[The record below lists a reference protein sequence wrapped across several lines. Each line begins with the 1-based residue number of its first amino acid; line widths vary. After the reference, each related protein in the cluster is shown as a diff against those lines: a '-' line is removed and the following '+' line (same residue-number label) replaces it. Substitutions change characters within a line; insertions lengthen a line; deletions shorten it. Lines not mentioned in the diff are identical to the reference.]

1 MMDIRTSVEIKE
13 EIKAAEEKIRSYRST
28 DSWVCGKNLDDTIYN
43 IQCTI
48 DDNIKTLKTR
58 FGIDYN

>member
-13 EIKAAEEKIRSYRST
+13 EIRADEERIRGYHST
-28 DSWVCGKNLDDTIYN
+28 DNWMCGRNLDDTIYN
-43 IQCTI
+43 IQCKI

-58 FGIDYN
+58 FGIDYS